1 MASDDTNTNV
11 IYLANRIA
19 ARVAEHEEGVKKHDE
34 WLEQRWQA
42 TLIYSRAIK
51 EMRAL
56 GLDKPAVV
64 RLLRA
69 AIDVLEG
76 NDDDR

>member
-1 MASDDTNTNV
+1 M
-11 IYLANRIA
+11 
-19 ARVAEHEEGVKKHDE
+19 KKHDE

-69 AIDVLEG
+69 AIDERGRSRRISLSC
-76 NDDDR
+76 